1 MDLKLLLCEEASK
14 YIPVANT
21 DSYTQVVT
29 PSDRTAVHHEIGRLS
44 RTGDVAAHPQVL
56 IW

>member
-44 RTGDVAAHPQVL
+44 RTR
-56 IW
+56 